1 MSDDRLHGIQ
11 QNTDSVVK
19 KTRIVKIRIG
29 FEMCSFFLTQ
39 EEEFHNALSPFPSNA
54 SLRLEFSH
62 TCLFNSSRHAL
73 SFILHP
79 HNPPPFEGGD

>member
-19 KTRIVKIRIG
+19 KTRIGKIRIDL
-29 FEMCSFFLTQ
+29 EACSFCLTQ
-39 EEEFHNALSPFPSNA
+39 EGEFHNALSPFPSTT

-62 TCLFNSSRHAL
+62 TCLFHSSPHAL

-79 HNPPPFEGGD
+79 HNPPPSEGGD

>member
-29 FEMCSFFLTQ
+29 FEMCSFF
-39 EEEFHNALSPFPSNA
+39 
-54 SLRLEFSH
+54 
-62 TCLFNSSRHAL
+62 
-73 SFILHP
+73 
-79 HNPPPFEGGD
+79 